1 MPRRMPFP
9 GVSLPHAGRVQP
21 PEVVVLDF
29 LKTDI
34 LAWIFKDPERRDRR
48 GAAPRGRQKAK
59 PLGPGAK
66 RVKFEGHVLMVQG
79 NQRMRATSGDISEG
93 GAYIKTRQPPGV
105 GSEIML
111 TILLDENLSLVTTAQ
126 VRWIGIDERYRP
138 TGCGVSF
145 EPLSDETRA
154 AVRRVLD
161 AAEARQQPKPAP
173 KPAPR
178 QKLLG
183 IAHGFLDRIAG

>member
-1 MPRRMPFP
+1 M
-9 GVSLPHAGRVQP
+9 
-21 PEVVVLDF
+21 LDF
-29 LKTDI
+29 LETDI

-48 GAAPRGRQKAK
+48 GSAPRGKQKAK
-59 PLGPGAK
+59 PLGPGAR
-66 RVKFEGHVLMVQG
+66 RVDFEGHVLMVQG

-93 GAYIKTRQPPGV
+93 GAYIRTRQPPGV

-111 TILLDENLSLVTTAQ
+111 TIRLDDNLSLATTAQ

-161 AAEARQQPKPAP
+161 AVEARAKPKPD
-173 KPAPR
+173 KTRR
-178 QKLLG
+178 QRKRTLG
-183 IAHGFLDRIAG
+183 LAHGFLDRIAG